1 MNYHFK
7 KINKN
12 LSIVDNNGK
21 IVYSIPNHMKGL
33 LISRFELQEK
43 FIDRINNGEDY
54 TKVLLEFT
62 EEIWNRK
69 LKKTHPHM
77 FKGE

>member
-1 MNYHFK
+1 MNYQFR

-12 LSIVDNNGK
+12 LTIVDRDGK

-33 LISRFELQEK
+33 LHSRFELQEK
-43 FIDRINNGEDY
+43 FVDRLNNGEDY
-54 TKVLLEFT
+54 GKVLLEFS
-62 EEIWNRK
+62 EEIWNRR